1 MLKSTLCDYS
11 DAHILIKG
19 NITIA
24 RRGAEAS
31 TTEGEERDKEVLI
44 KNCAR
49 FTDCINEINNAQG
62 DNAKDIDVAM
72 SIYNF
77 IEYSDNY
84 LQTPGRLWLY
94 YRDEANATLTDSESF
109 RSKVKKNR

>member
-1 MLKSTLCDYS
+1 
-11 DAHILIKG
+11 
-19 NITIA
+19 
-24 RRGAEAS
+24 
-31 TTEGEERDKEVLI
+31 
-44 KNCAR
+44 
-49 FTDCINEINNAQG
+49 
-62 DNAKDIDVAM
+62 M

-109 RSKVKKNR
+109 KSKVKKTR